1 MKISTGQGIAIILV
15 GVGIALFF
23 ITNYEDAYR
32 AGYAQ
37 GRKDTI
43 ATSEA
48 TFNGTSWNC
57 VGDYKC
63 AAEIQ

>member
-15 GVGIALFF
+15 VIALFC

-43 ATSEA
+43 ATTEA

-57 VGDYKC
+57 AGDYKC
-63 AAEIQ
+63 ATEIQ